1 MGQRAASE
9 AGHIAN
15 TNVGGNAF
23 RTMTKQ
29 EFFKDIEDIKSD
41 KLLITDSVDNVNEEI
56 QSNCW
61 SISINDDLSK
71 EISVDELADFL
82 REVKTDRKEQLRH
95 SSSKIGLIYYVWVDG
110 QAGQLRFN
118 FINSNHDKLPFG
130 SQLTF
135 VTIEN
140 EILTDYLTRRNS
152 DSGTTKVFKE
162 LIAV

>member
-1 MGQRAASE
+1 MLFRGS
-9 AGHIAN
+9 G
-15 TNVGGNAF
+15 VYSDVSGNAF

-29 EFFKDIEDIKSD
+29 EFFKTIEDIKSD
-41 KLLITDSVDNVNEEI
+41 KLLITDSVDNLNEEI
-56 QSNCW
+56 QNNCW
-61 SISINDDLSK
+61 SISINDELSK
-71 EISVDELADFL
+71 EISVDELANFL
-82 REVKTDRKEQLRH
+82 KEVKKDRQEQLRH
-95 SSSKIGLIYYVWVDG
+95 SNSKAGLVYYVWVDG

-118 FINSNHDKLPFG
+118 FINSNHGKLPFG

-135 VTIEN
+135 ATIEK

>member
-1 MGQRAASE
+1 
-9 AGHIAN
+9 
-15 TNVGGNAF
+15 
-23 RTMTKQ
+23 MTKQ
-29 EFFKDIEDIKSD
+29 EFFKDIENIKSD

-56 QSNCW
+56 LNNCW

-82 REVKTDRKEQLRH
+82 KEVKTDRQEQLRH
-95 SSSKIGLIYYVWVDG
+95 SHSKVGLIYYLWVDG
-110 QAGQLRFN
+110 QAGQLKFN

-140 EILTDYLTRRNS
+140 EILVDYLTRRHS

-162 LIAV
+162 LILV